1 MDNKNTNGD
10 EQQKFLEILNALVE
24 QAKKKENVLNFEDV
38 EKAFSKVGVELDA
51 DKTEKVFEFLENK
64 GIVAMVPDSSADD
77 EIILDVD
84 DEPTEEELENIEFKR
99 QNENEKEQKQMQREL
114 EYLVFDIQF
123 IEYLS
128 IGNKKDNNIEV
139 YFSKISFGRKQAEI
153 TIERNYILCDFLRN
167 LMKSGN

>member
-1 MDNKNTNGD
+1 MIKVNKKVEGEIKIYLNSNLR
-10 EQQKFLEILNALVE
+10 KFSRINL
-24 QAKKKENVLNFEDV
+24 K
-38 EKAFSKVGVELDA
+38 
-51 DKTEKVFEFLENK
+51 
-64 GIVAMVPDSSADD
+64 
-77 EIILDVD
+77 
-84 DEPTEEELENIEFKR
+84 EELENIEFKR
-99 QNENEKEQKQMQREL
+99 QKQMQREL